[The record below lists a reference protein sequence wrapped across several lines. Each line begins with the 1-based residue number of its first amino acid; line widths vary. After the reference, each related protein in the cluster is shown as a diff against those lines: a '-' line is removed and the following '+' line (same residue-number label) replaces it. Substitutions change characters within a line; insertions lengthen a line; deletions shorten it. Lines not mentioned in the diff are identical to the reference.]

1 MGWLIDPVSSNA
13 VLWGG
18 DPLFIAMRASNPSQI
33 LGQATDYGSM
43 FHTQYMNMKSFGAG
57 LDPEKQSVVTH
68 FKADPKNKITLRGCL
83 KDVFI
88 WSLCKRSLLFLQHT

>member
-43 FHTQYMNMKSFGAG
+43 FHTQFMNMKSFGAG
-57 LDPEKQSVVTH
+57 LDPDKQSVITR

-83 KDVFI
+83 KDVLI
-88 WSLCKRSLLFLQHT
+88 WSLRKRSFFY